1 MKKLLGW
8 LLPFEKYTIRTKS
21 AKEAVLQQAISV
33 GAFECE
39 SYYSRALKNGFVIA
53 EKTVKAFLVG
63 RTQNSFAPVAHV
75 KMREE
80 DGLTVLSVLV
90 RMRVF
95 VCAIFL
101 PLYLLFLL
109 TFLIGI
115 TELIV
120 GVAGGAANANEL
132 ADLPPLLLPWPIL
145 QAVFYIAFKRP
156 AKRMKELLYTL
167 VSHE

>member
-1 MKKLLGW
+1 MKKLLWW
-8 LLPFEKYTIRTKS
+8 LLPFEKYKIRTKS
-21 AKEAVLQQAISV
+21 AKEAVLHQAVCV
-33 GAFECE
+33 GDFGCG
-39 SYYSRALKNGFVIA
+39 SYYSHALKNGFVIA
-53 EKTVKAFLVG
+53 EKTVKGFLIG
-63 RTQNSFAPVAHV
+63 RAQNSFAPVAHV

-80 DGLTVLSVLV
+80 DGVTVLSVLV

-101 PLYLLFLL
+101 PLYLLFLM

-120 GVAGGAANANEL
+120 GVAGGAANANGL
-132 ADLPPLLLPWPIL
+132 ADLPSLLLPWPVL
-145 QAVFYIAFKRP
+145 QAVCYIAFKRP